1 VTPEQEAQFRTLYEA
16 GTPWL
21 EMGVAL
27 EMDCS
32 WLSVLRKRMGIP
44 ERKQQGRRIEWTVAM
59 EDDLRVQFHLLSH
72 FGLSKRFGV
81 STDAVKN
88 KLHRMGL
95 FRAPP
100 VPVDTYTGSPRWF
113 RDQEGIEP
121 LPAFHPIAAT
131 VLGMRP

>member
-1 VTPEQEAQFRTLYEA
+1 MTPEQEAQFRTLYAA

-44 ERKQQGRRIEWTVAM
+44 DRKVTCSRVKWTDDMNAELRR
-59 EDDLRVQFHLLSH
+59 LLLDNNNYTIGKQLGVSKDAIQSQIKRL
-72 FGLSKRFGV
+72 GLS
-81 STDAVKN
+81 
-88 KLHRMGL
+88 
-95 FRAPP
+95 RAAP

-131 VLGMRP
+131 VLGMRV